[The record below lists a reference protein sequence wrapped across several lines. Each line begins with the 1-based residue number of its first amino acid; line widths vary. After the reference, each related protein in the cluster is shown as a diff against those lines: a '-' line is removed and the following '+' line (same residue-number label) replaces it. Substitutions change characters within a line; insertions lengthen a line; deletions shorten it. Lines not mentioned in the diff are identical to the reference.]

1 MRQLY
6 SLIIAMVLVS
16 SCALIHQEV
25 TLKPDVNVAS
35 TDIGKGRAIKLKTV
49 DERTSAVIGSRG
61 MKGGPA
67 ASAEIT
73 STQDVLTVIQTAL
86 LDGLKRK
93 GFNPTLEEGT
103 VQHGMRVD
111 LRNLEY
117 GVTPGIFVGTLRTE
131 VALKATCIVNG
142 MQSYDRMYRGE
153 EKDWIF
159 FIQFA
164 SANEQ
169 YINSALSK
177 AIQSLLD
184 DAKLHGCLV
193 Q

>member
-6 SLIIAMVLVS
+6 SLIVAMPLVC
-16 SCALIHQEV
+16 SCAVIHQEI

-35 TDIGKGRAIKLKTV
+35 TDIGKGRAVKLKTV

-61 MKGGPA
+61 LKGGPA
-67 ASAEIT
+67 SSAEIT
-73 STQDVLTVIQTAL
+73 SSQDVLAVVQTSL
-86 LDGLKRK
+86 LDGLTRK
-93 GFNPTLEEGT
+93 GFRPTLEEGSL
-103 VQHGMRVD
+103 QYGLRVD

-117 GVTPGIFVGTLRTE
+117 SLTPGIVMFNLRAE
-131 VALKATCIVNG
+131 AAIKATCMVNG
-142 MQSYDRMYRGE
+142 KESYDRMYRGE
-153 EKDWIF
+153 EKDRAF
-159 FIQFA
+159 FVQFA

-169 YINSALSK
+169 YISSALSK

-184 DAKLHGCLV
+184 DAKLQACLA